1 MFNRFGWCV
10 MSVSKKINMLEGSL
24 WDKIVV
30 FALPLAFTGMLQ
42 QLYNAADVAVLGRFV
57 SDLAVAAVGNNV
69 PVFGLIVSFCMGLAL
84 GVNVVVARALGM
96 KDDRKASDAVR
107 TSFVTAIVFG
117 IIALIIGQV
126 FAGSAMDW
134 LDVPDEVRDHA
145 LTYLRVYLLGMPFI
159 AIYNFLA
166 AVFRSQGDTQT
177 PLWALLAASL
187 FNIAGN
193 LFAVLVLDWG
203 IAGVALA
210 TALANLLSAI
220 ILFVKLTRLDGPLK
234 LNVSE
239 MFNLDAA
246 SLKSIVRIGIPAGIQ
261 GAVYSLSNLVIQSA
275 INSLG
280 PAAMAGSVAAFTIE
294 INVYCFI
301 NAFALAATT
310 FVSQNYGARNIKR
323 CARVMWVTMGLN
335 MLLTVL
341 MTAIVLVFCRELL
354 GIFTS
359 SEEVIALGMVRILW
373 VVLPQPLSV
382 VMDTLSGCMR
392 GYGYSMPPAM
402 VTLIVVCSVR
412 LIWVYTV
419 FPLEPTYETLM
430 MVYPLSWVITMAGLI
445 VLYVRLLR
453 RIKGRRQL
461 VDDSI

>member
-1 MFNRFGWCV
+1 
-10 MSVSKKINMLEGSL
+10 MSANKKINMLEGSL

-69 PVFGLIVSFCMGLAL
+69 PVIGLIISFCMGLAL

-96 KDDRKASDAVR
+96 KNDRKASEAVR
-107 TSFVTAIVFG
+107 TSFFTAVAFG
-117 IIALIIGQV
+117 IVTLIVGLL
-126 FAGSAMDW
+126 FSDSAMDW
-134 LDVPDEVRDHA
+134 LDVPAEVRDHA
-145 LTYLRVYLLGMPFI
+145 LVYLRVYLLGMPFI
-159 AIYNFLA
+159 AVYNFLA

-193 LFAVLVLDWG
+193 LVAVLVLDWG

-210 TALANLLSAI
+210 TVLANLLSAV
-220 ILFVKLTRLDGPLK
+220 ILFVKLTRLEGPLK
-234 LNVSE
+234 LEVSQLLK
-239 MFNLDAA
+239 LDPP
-246 SLKSIVRIGIPAGIQ
+246 SLKSIVRIGMPAGIQ
-261 GAVYSLSNLVIQSA
+261 GAVYSISNLVIQSA

-280 PAAMAGSVAAFTIE
+280 PDAMAGSVAAFTIE

-310 FVSQNYGARNIKR
+310 FVSQNYGARNIER
-323 CARVMWVTMGLN
+323 CSRVMWVTMGLN
-335 MLLTVL
+335 MCVTVL
-341 MTAIVLVFCRELL
+341 MTALVLTFSRDLL
-354 GIFTS
+354 GIFS
-359 SEEVIALGMVRILW
+359 ANEEVIALGMFRILW
-373 VVLPQPLSV
+373 VVVPQPLSV

-412 LIWVYTV
+412 LIWVYTA
-419 FPLEPTYETLM
+419 FPMFPTYETLM
-430 MVYPLSWVITMAGLI
+430 MVYPLSWLITMIGLI
-445 VLYVRLLR
+445 ILYVRLVR
-453 RIKGRRQL
+453 RIRSRRL
-461 VDDSI
+461 VVSDDI

>member
-1 MFNRFGWCV
+1 MGA
-10 MSVSKKINMLEGSL
+10 SKKINMLEGSL
-24 WDKIVV
+24 WNKLIV

-69 PVFGLIVSFCMGLAL
+69 PVIGLIISFCMGLSL

-96 KDDRKASDAVR
+96 KNDRKASEAVR
-107 TSFVTAIVFG
+107 TSFLTAIVFG
-117 IIALIIGQV
+117 IIALIIGLV
-126 FAGSAMDW
+126 FSDAAMDW
-134 LDVPDEVRDHA
+134 LEVPAEVRDHA
-145 LTYLRVYLLGMPFI
+145 LIYLRVYLLGMPFI

-166 AVFRSQGDTQT
+166 AIFRSQGDTQT

-210 TALANLLSAI
+210 TVLADLLSAI
-220 ILFVKLTRLDGPLK
+220 ILFVKLTQIEGPLK
-234 LNVSE
+234 LEVSQ
-239 MFNLDAA
+239 LLHVDSS
-246 SLKSIVRIGIPAGIQ
+246 SLKSIVSIGLPAGIQ

-310 FVSQNYGARNIKR
+310 FVSQNYGARNLDR
-323 CARVMWVTMGLN
+323 CYRVMWVTLGLN
-335 MLLTVL
+335 MCVTIL
-341 MTAIVLVFCRELL
+341 MTALVLVFSRDLL
-354 GIFTS
+354 GIFTN
-359 SEEVIALGMVRILW
+359 SEEVIALGLIRILW
-373 VVLPQPLSV
+373 VVVPQPLSV

-392 GYGYSMPPAM
+392 GYGYSLPPVM
-402 VTLIVVCSVR
+402 VTLVVVCSVR
-412 LIWVYTV
+412 LIWVYTA
-419 FPLEPTYETLM
+419 FPMAPTYETLM

-445 VLYVRLLR
+445 ILYVRLIR
-453 RIKGRRQL
+453 RIKNRRQPI
-461 VDDSI
+461 DDEI

>member
-1 MFNRFGWCV
+1 MA
-10 MSVSKKINMLEGSL
+10 SKKINMLEGSL
-24 WDKIVV
+24 WDKIIV

-69 PVFGLIVSFCMGLAL
+69 PVIGLIIIFCLGRAL
-84 GVNVVVARALGM
+84 GVIVVGARALGI
-96 KDDRKASDAVR
+96 KNDRKANEAVR
-107 TSFVTAIVFG
+107 TSFLTAVVFG
-117 IIALIIGQV
+117 VIALFIGQC
-126 FAGSAMDW
+126 FASSAMDW
-134 LDVPDEVRDHA
+134 LDVPAEVRDHA
-145 LTYLRVYLLGMPFI
+145 LIYLRVYLLGMPFI
-159 AIYNFLA
+159 AVYNFLA

-177 PLWALLAASL
+177 PLWALLIASL
-187 FNIAGN
+187 FNIVGN

-210 TALANLLSAI
+210 TALANLLSAV
-220 ILFVKLTRLDGPLK
+220 ILFVKLTHLDGPLK

-239 MFNLDAA
+239 LLKVDAA
-246 SLKSIVRIGIPAGIQ
+246 SLKSIVRIGLPAGVQ

-310 FVSQNYGARNIKR
+310 FVSQNYGARNLER
-323 CARVMWVTMGLN
+323 CYRVMWVTLGLN
-335 MLLTVL
+335 MFMTIL
-341 MTAIVLVFCRELL
+341 MTGIVLLFSRELL
-354 GIFTS
+354 GIFTN
-359 SEEVIALGMVRILW
+359 SEEVIALGMIRILW

-402 VTLIVVCSVR
+402 VTLVVVCSVR
-412 LIWVYTV
+412 LIWVYTA
-419 FPLEPTYETLM
+419 FPLAPTYETLM
-430 MVYPLSWVITMAGLI
+430 MVYPLSWVITMLGLI
-445 VLYVRLLR
+445 TLYVRLVR
-453 RIKGRRQL
+453 RISKRKQMIT
-461 VDDSI
+461 DEI

>member
-1 MFNRFGWCV
+1 
-10 MSVSKKINMLEGSL
+10 MLEGSL
-24 WDKIVV
+24 WNKLIV

-69 PVFGLIVSFCMGLAL
+69 PVIGLIISFCMGLSL

-96 KDDRKASDAVR
+96 KNDRKASEAVR
-107 TSFVTAIVFG
+107 TSFLTAIVFG
-117 IIALIIGQV
+117 IIALIIGLV
-126 FAGSAMDW
+126 FSDAAMDW
-134 LDVPDEVRDHA
+134 LEVPAEVRDHA
-145 LTYLRVYLLGMPFI
+145 LIYLRVYLLGMPFI

-166 AVFRSQGDTQT
+166 AIFRSQGDTQT

-210 TALANLLSAI
+210 TVLANLLSAI
-220 ILFVKLTRLDGPLK
+220 ILFVKLTQIEGPLK
-234 LNVSE
+234 LEVSQLLSV
-239 MFNLDAA
+239 NA
-246 SLKSIVRIGIPAGIQ
+246 SALKSIVRIGLPAGIQ

-310 FVSQNYGARNIKR
+310 FVSQNYGARNLDR
-323 CARVMWVTMGLN
+323 CYRVMWVTLGLN
-335 MLLTVL
+335 MCVTIL
-341 MTAIVLVFCRELL
+341 MTALVLVFSRDLL
-354 GIFTS
+354 GIFTN
-359 SEEVIALGMVRILW
+359 SEEVIALGLIRILW
-373 VVLPQPLSV
+373 VVVPQPLSV

-392 GYGYSMPPAM
+392 GYGYSLPPAM
-402 VTLIVVCSVR
+402 VTLVVVCSVR
-412 LIWVYTV
+412 LIWVYTA
-419 FPLEPTYETLM
+419 FPMAPTYETLM

-445 VLYVRLLR
+445 ILYVRLLR
-453 RIKGRRQL
+453 RIKSRRQPI
-461 VDDSI
+461 DDEI

>member
-1 MFNRFGWCV
+1 MGA
-10 MSVSKKINMLEGSL
+10 SKKINMLEGSL
-24 WDKIVV
+24 WNKLIV

-69 PVFGLIVSFCMGLAL
+69 PVIGLIISFCMGLSL

-96 KDDRKASDAVR
+96 KNDRKASEAVR
-107 TSFVTAIVFG
+107 TSFLTAIVFG
-117 IIALIIGQV
+117 IIALIIGLV
-126 FAGSAMDW
+126 FSDAAMDW
-134 LDVPDEVRDHA
+134 LEVPAEVRDHA
-145 LTYLRVYLLGMPFI
+145 LIYLRVYLLGMPFI

-166 AVFRSQGDTQT
+166 AIFRSQGDTQT

-210 TALANLLSAI
+210 TVLANLLSAI
-220 ILFVKLTRLDGPLK
+220 ILFVKLTQIEGPLK
-234 LNVSE
+234 LEVSQLLSI
-239 MFNLDAA
+239 NA
-246 SLKSIVRIGIPAGIQ
+246 SALKSIVRIGLPAGIQ

-310 FVSQNYGARNIKR
+310 FVSQNYGARNLDR
-323 CARVMWVTMGLN
+323 CYRVMWVTLGLN
-335 MLLTVL
+335 MCVTIL
-341 MTAIVLVFCRELL
+341 MTALVLVFSRDLL
-354 GIFTS
+354 GIFTN
-359 SEEVIALGMVRILW
+359 SEEVIALGLIRILW
-373 VVLPQPLSV
+373 VVVPQPLSV

-392 GYGYSMPPAM
+392 GYGYSLPPAM
-402 VTLIVVCSVR
+402 VTLVVVCSVR
-412 LIWVYTV
+412 LIWVYTA
-419 FPLEPTYETLM
+419 FPMAPTYETLM

-445 VLYVRLLR
+445 ILYVRLLR
-453 RIKGRRQL
+453 RIKSRRQPI
-461 VDDSI
+461 DDEI

>member
-1 MFNRFGWCV
+1 MGA
-10 MSVSKKINMLEGSL
+10 SKKINMLEGSL
-24 WDKIVV
+24 WNKLIV

-69 PVFGLIVSFCMGLAL
+69 PVIGLIISFCMGLSL

-96 KDDRKASDAVR
+96 KNDRKASEAVR
-107 TSFVTAIVFG
+107 TSFLTAVVFG
-117 IIALIIGQV
+117 IIALIIGLV
-126 FAGSAMDW
+126 FSDAAMNW
-134 LDVPDEVRDHA
+134 LEVPAEVRDHA
-145 LTYLRVYLLGMPFI
+145 LIYLRVYLLGMPFI

-166 AVFRSQGDTQT
+166 AIFRSQGDTQT

-210 TALANLLSAI
+210 TVLANLLSAI
-220 ILFVKLTRLDGPLK
+220 ILFVKLTQIEGPLK
-234 LNVSE
+234 LEVSQ
-239 MFNLDAA
+239 LLHVDSS
-246 SLKSIVRIGIPAGIQ
+246 SLKSIVRIGLPAGIQ

-310 FVSQNYGARNIKR
+310 FVSQNYGARNLDR
-323 CARVMWVTMGLN
+323 CYRVMWVTLGLN
-335 MLLTVL
+335 MCVTIL
-341 MTAIVLVFCRELL
+341 MTALVLVFSRDLL
-354 GIFTS
+354 GIFTN
-359 SEEVIALGMVRILW
+359 SEEVIALGLIRILW
-373 VVLPQPLSV
+373 VVVPQPLSV

-392 GYGYSMPPAM
+392 GYGYSLPPAM
-402 VTLIVVCSVR
+402 VTLVVVCSVR
-412 LIWVYTV
+412 LIWVYTA
-419 FPLEPTYETLM
+419 FPMAPTYETLM

-445 VLYVRLLR
+445 ILYVRLLR
-453 RIKGRRQL
+453 RIKSRRQPI
-461 VDDSI
+461 DDEI

>member
-1 MFNRFGWCV
+1 
-10 MSVSKKINMLEGSL
+10 MSANKKINMLEGSL

-69 PVFGLIVSFCMGLAL
+69 PVIGLIISFCMGLAL

-96 KDDRKASDAVR
+96 KNDRKASEAVR
-107 TSFVTAIVFG
+107 TSFFTAVAFG
-117 IIALIIGQV
+117 IVALIVGLL
-126 FAGSAMDW
+126 FSDSAMDW
-134 LDVPDEVRDHA
+134 LDVPAEVRDHA
-145 LTYLRVYLLGMPFI
+145 LVYLRVYLLGMPFI
-159 AIYNFLA
+159 AVYNFLA

-193 LFAVLVLDWG
+193 LVAVLVLDWG

-210 TALANLLSAI
+210 TVLANLLSAV
-220 ILFVKLTRLDGPLK
+220 ILFVKLTRLEGPLK
-234 LNVSE
+234 LEVSQLLK
-239 MFNLDAA
+239 LDPP
-246 SLKSIVRIGIPAGIQ
+246 SLKSIVRIGMPAGIQ
-261 GAVYSLSNLVIQSA
+261 GAVYSISNLVIQSA

-280 PAAMAGSVAAFTIE
+280 PDAMAGSVAAFTIE

-310 FVSQNYGARNIKR
+310 FVSQNYGARNIER
-323 CARVMWVTMGLN
+323 CSRVMWVTMGLN
-335 MLLTVL
+335 MCVTVL
-341 MTAIVLVFCRELL
+341 MTALVLTFSRDLL
-354 GIFTS
+354 GIFS
-359 SEEVIALGMVRILW
+359 ANEEVIALGMFRILW
-373 VVLPQPLSV
+373 VVVPQPLSV

-412 LIWVYTV
+412 LIWVYTA
-419 FPLEPTYETLM
+419 FPMFPTYETLM
-430 MVYPLSWVITMAGLI
+430 MVYPLSWLITMIGLI
-445 VLYVRLLR
+445 ILYVRLVR
-453 RIKGRRQL
+453 RIRSRRL
-461 VDDSI
+461 VVSDDI

>member
-1 MFNRFGWCV
+1 MGA
-10 MSVSKKINMLEGSL
+10 SKKINMLEGRL
-24 WDKIVV
+24 WDKLIV

-69 PVFGLIVSFCMGLAL
+69 PVIGLIISFCMGLSL

-96 KDDRKASDAVR
+96 KNDRKASDAVR
-107 TSFVTAIVFG
+107 TSFLTAIVFG
-117 IIALIIGQV
+117 IVALLIGLA
-126 FAGSAMDW
+126 FSSAAMDW
-134 LDVPDEVRDHA
+134 LDVPAEVRDHA
-145 LTYLRVYLLGMPFI
+145 LVYLRVYLLGMPFI

-177 PLWALLAASL
+177 PLWALLAASV

-203 IAGVALA
+203 VAGVALA
-210 TALANLLSAI
+210 TVLANLLSAI
-220 ILFVKLTRLDGPLK
+220 ILFVKLTRIEGPLR
-234 LNVSE
+234 LEVSQ
-239 MFNLDAA
+239 LLKVDLP
-246 SLKSIVRIGIPAGIQ
+246 SLKSIVRIGLPAGIQ
-261 GAVYSLSNLVIQSA
+261 GAVYSISNLVIQSA

-310 FVSQNYGARNIKR
+310 FVSQNYGARNLDR
-323 CARVMWVTMGLN
+323 CYRIMWITLGLN
-335 MLLTVL
+335 MLVTVI
-341 MTAIVLVFCRELL
+341 MTALVLIFSRDLL
-354 GIFTS
+354 GIFTN
-359 SEEVIALGMVRILW
+359 SEEVIALGLIRILW
-373 VVLPQPLSV
+373 VVVPQPLSV

-392 GYGYSMPPAM
+392 GYGYSLPPAM

-412 LIWVYTV
+412 LIWVYTA
-419 FPLEPTYETLM
+419 FPMYPTYDTLM
-430 MVYPLSWVITMAGLI
+430 MVYPLSWLITMIGLI
-445 VLYVRLLR
+445 ILYVRLLR
-453 RIKGRRQL
+453 RIRSRRQPI
-461 VDDSI
+461 DDEL

>member
-1 MFNRFGWCV
+1 MGA
-10 MSVSKKINMLEGSL
+10 SKKINMLEGSL
-24 WDKIVV
+24 WNKLIV

-69 PVFGLIVSFCMGLAL
+69 PVIGLIISFCMGLSL

-96 KDDRKASDAVR
+96 KNDRKASEAVR
-107 TSFVTAIVFG
+107 TSFLTAIVFG
-117 IIALIIGQV
+117 IIALIIGLV
-126 FAGSAMDW
+126 FSDAAMDW
-134 LDVPDEVRDHA
+134 LEVPAEVRDHA
-145 LTYLRVYLLGMPFI
+145 LIYLRVYLLGMPFI

-166 AVFRSQGDTQT
+166 AIFRSQGDTQT

-210 TALANLLSAI
+210 TVLANLLSAI
-220 ILFVKLTRLDGPLK
+220 ILFVKLTQIEGPLK
-234 LNVSE
+234 LEVSQ
-239 MFNLDAA
+239 LLRVDSS
-246 SLKSIVRIGIPAGIQ
+246 SLKSIVSIGLPAGIQ

-310 FVSQNYGARNIKR
+310 FVSQNYGARNLDR
-323 CARVMWVTMGLN
+323 CYRVMWVTLGLN
-335 MLLTVL
+335 MCVTIL
-341 MTAIVLVFCRELL
+341 MTALVLVFSRDLL
-354 GIFTS
+354 GIFTN
-359 SEEVIALGMVRILW
+359 SEEVIALGLIRILW
-373 VVLPQPLSV
+373 VVVPQPLSV

-392 GYGYSMPPAM
+392 GYGYSLPPAM
-402 VTLIVVCSVR
+402 VTLVVVCSVR
-412 LIWVYTV
+412 LIWVYTA
-419 FPLEPTYETLM
+419 FPMAPTYETLM

-445 VLYVRLLR
+445 ILYVRLIR
-453 RIKGRRQL
+453 RIKNRRQPI
-461 VDDSI
+461 DDEI

>member
-1 MFNRFGWCV
+1 MGA
-10 MSVSKKINMLEGSL
+10 SKKINMLEGSL
-24 WDKIVV
+24 WNKLIV

-69 PVFGLIVSFCMGLAL
+69 PVIGLIISFCMGLSL

-96 KDDRKASDAVR
+96 KNDRKASEAVR
-107 TSFVTAIVFG
+107 TSFLTAIVFG
-117 IIALIIGQV
+117 IIALIIGLV
-126 FAGSAMDW
+126 FSDAAMDW
-134 LDVPDEVRDHA
+134 LEVPAEVRDHA
-145 LTYLRVYLLGMPFI
+145 LIYLRVYLLGMPFI

-166 AVFRSQGDTQT
+166 AIFRSQGDTQT

-210 TALANLLSAI
+210 TVLANLLSAI
-220 ILFVKLTRLDGPLK
+220 ILFVKLTQIEGPLK
-234 LNVSE
+234 LEVSQ
-239 MFNLDAA
+239 LLHVDSS
-246 SLKSIVRIGIPAGIQ
+246 SLKSIVSIGLPAGIQ

-310 FVSQNYGARNIKR
+310 FVSQNYGARNLDR
-323 CARVMWVTMGLN
+323 CYRVMWVTLGLN
-335 MLLTVL
+335 MCVTIL
-341 MTAIVLVFCRELL
+341 MTALVLVFSRDLL
-354 GIFTS
+354 GIFTN
-359 SEEVIALGMVRILW
+359 SEEVIALGLIRILW
-373 VVLPQPLSV
+373 VVVPQPLSV

-392 GYGYSMPPAM
+392 GYGYSLPPAI
-402 VTLIVVCSVR
+402 VTLVVVCSVR
-412 LIWVYTV
+412 LIWVYTA
-419 FPLEPTYETLM
+419 FPMAPTYETLM

-445 VLYVRLLR
+445 ILYVRLIR
-453 RIKGRRQL
+453 RIKNRRQPI
-461 VDDSI
+461 DDEI